1 MTLNVRDLSVRYGG
15 LAALSQ
21 VSLDLADGEVLAL
34 VGESGCGK
42 TTLART
48 LLGLLPATAEASGSA
63 LLGGHELVGR
73 TDWAGVRGARVATVP
88 QGAMTGLSPVHRV
101 GAQLA
106 EMLALHGGAADPA
119 GLLERVG
126 LAPAMLGSYPHELSG
141 GQRQRV
147 AIALALAGEPELLVA
162 DEPTTGLDAIAQRQ
176 ILALLAGLG
185 TSTLIVSH
193 DLAGLRPYADR
204 MAVMYA
210 GRLAEV
216 RPARA
221 LSPGTAHPY
230 TAGLLTAT
238 PVADRDVAWGSIPGS
253 APALGQPPPG
263 CAFAA
268 RCPLAADR
276 CHEER
281 PALVA
286 FGEAQVACHRHA
298 ERERPSYPNVPRT
311 DGLPGDVVVSAAGV
325 RHTYRSRSRVVE
337 ALRDVDL
344 EIRAGEIVGLV
355 GESGSGKST
364 LARILLGLIRPT
376 SGHVTLEGRRLTAGR
391 ALRLLRRRIGFVHQ
405 DPYDSLH
412 PGMRVAA
419 LVAEPMTVAGVPR
432 GQRPARVRESL
443 TAAGLPDD
451 PEFLGR
457 FPGQLS
463 GGQRQR
469 VSIARA
475 LAGGPALLIAD
486 EATSMLDVSTRAG
499 IATTL
504 RALATERGL
513 AVLLVTH
520 DLGEAVQSCDRILV
534 LRAGQ
539 VVEHGRTDDVARA
552 PAHAYT
558 TRLLEAS
565 AALPDGG
572 SL

>member
-1 MTLNVRDLSVRYGG
+1 MTLKVRDLTVRYGG
-15 LAALSQ
+15 LAA
-21 VSLDLADGEVLAL
+21 VSHVNLDIAGGEILAL

-42 TTLART
+42 TSLART
-48 LLGLLPATAEASGSA
+48 LLGLLPSTSQATGSA
-63 LLGGHELVGR
+63 LLGEHELVGR
-73 TDWAGVRGARVATVP
+73 TDWTGVRGTRVATVP

-106 EMLALHGGAADPA
+106 EMLTLNGGTAQPAD
-119 GLLERVG
+119 LLDRVG
-126 LAPAMLGSYPHELSG
+126 LQPMMLRSYPHELSG

-147 AIALALAGEPELLVA
+147 AIALALAGEPDLLVA
-162 DEPTTGLDAIAQRQ
+162 DEPTTGLDAITQRQ
-176 ILALLAGLG
+176 VLALLAELG
-185 TSTLIVSH
+185 TSMLIVSH
-193 DLAGLRPYADR
+193 DLSGLLPYADR
-204 MAVMYA
+204 VAIMYA

-221 LSPGTAHPY
+221 LSPASAHPY
-230 TAGLLTAT
+230 TAGLLAAT
-238 PVADRDVAWGSIPGS
+238 PVADRRVAWGSIPGS
-253 APALGQPPPG
+253 APALGHALPG

-268 RCPLAADR
+268 RCPLAVDR
-276 CHEER
+276 CREET
-281 PALVA
+281 PSLVA
-286 FGEAQVACHRHA
+286 RGEAQVACHRHD
-298 ERERPSYPNVPRT
+298 EPDRPSYPNVPRVDSPSGST
-311 DGLPGDVVVSAAGV
+311 VVSASGI
-325 RHTYRSRSRVVE
+325 RHIYRARSRVVD

-344 EIRAGEIVGLV
+344 EIGAGEIVGLV

-364 LARILLGLIRPT
+364 LARILLGLIKPT
-376 SGHVTLEGRRLTAGR
+376 AGRVTLEGRELTAGR
-391 ALRLLRRRIGFVHQ
+391 ALRRLRRRIGFVHQ

-419 LVAEPMTVAGVPR
+419 LVAEPMAVAGVPR
-432 GQRPARVRESL
+432 SERLGRVRESL

-451 PEFLGR
+451 PEFLAR

-475 LAGGPALLIAD
+475 LAGRPALLIAD

-504 RALATERGL
+504 RSLAGERGL

-534 LRAGQ
+534 LQAGR
-539 VVEHGRTDDVARA
+539 VVEHGPAEDLARS
-552 PAHAYT
+552 PSHTYT
-558 TRLLEAS
+558 TQLLRAS
-565 AALPDGG
+565 T
-572 SL
+572 

>member
-1 MTLNVRDLSVRYGG
+1 MTLNVRDLTVRYNAP
-15 LAALSQ
+15 AALSQ
-21 VSLDLADGEVLAL
+21 VSLDIADGEILAL

-48 LLGLLPATAEASGSA
+48 LLGLLPATARASGSA
-63 LLGGHELVGR
+63 LLGGDELVGR

-88 QGAMTGLSPVHRV
+88 QGAMSGLSPVHRI
-101 GAQLA
+101 GAQLK
-106 EMLALHGGAADPA
+106 EMLLLHGGTADPT
-119 GLLERVG
+119 GLLDRVG
-126 LAPAMLGSYPHELSG
+126 LARAMLRSYPHELSG

-162 DEPTTGLDAIAQRQ
+162 DEPTTGLDAITQRQ
-176 ILALLAGLG
+176 VLALLAGLG
-185 TSTLIVSH
+185 TSMLIVSH

-204 MAVMYA
+204 IAVMYA

-221 LSPGTAHPY
+221 LSPATAHPY

-253 APALGQPPPG
+253 APALGHATSG

-286 FGEAQVACHRHA
+286 FGQAQIACHRHT
-298 ERERPSYPNVPRT
+298 ERDRPSYPNVPRA
-311 DGLPGDVVVSAAGV
+311 DGLSGDVVVSAAGI

-376 SGHVTLEGRRLTAGR
+376 AGQVTLEGRRLTAGR

-419 LVAEPMTVAGVPR
+419 LVAEPMAVAGVPR
-432 GQRPARVRESL
+432 GERQDRARESL

-504 RALATERGL
+504 RALATGRGL

-534 LRAGQ
+534 LQAGQ

-565 AALPDGG
+565 ASLPDRG